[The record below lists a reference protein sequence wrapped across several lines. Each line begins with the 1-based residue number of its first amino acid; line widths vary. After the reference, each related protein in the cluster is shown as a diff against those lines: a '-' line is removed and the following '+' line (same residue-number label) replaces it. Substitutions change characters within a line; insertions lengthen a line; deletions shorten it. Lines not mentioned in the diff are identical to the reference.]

1 MRVRLKA
8 DHEHRGFGAG
18 GNDEDAGQGVGGRH
32 DHQMRGCVGQ
42 ELAWGTGTDQEPH
55 DQAEIVAGDVHEV
68 AFVQVLAAAQPGATH
83 AATVEGQGEAA
94 LDQLG
99 AQLERLL
106 RHA

>member
-1 MRVRLKA
+1 MC
-8 DHEHRGFGAG
+8 
-18 GNDEDAGQGVGGRH
+18 GNA
-32 DHQMRGCVGQ
+32 GQ
-42 ELAWGTGTDQEPH
+42 ELPWGAGADQEPH

-68 AFVQVLAAAQPGATH
+68 AFVQSLAATQPCTAH